1 LKYFDEY
8 KCRTYSKDK
17 LDEEKDEWAEYM
29 FTNVIPRGSWIRYET
44 NITKLFSWNCL
55 YVVCCFRFFS
65 WELFVYDMSFITK
78 ELHDISGIILPACVD
93 QPHGLQLEVKT
104 CGYHL
109 LYMEDLEQLT
119 PQMMYSG
126 NSLVQ
131 NMYLTSD

>member
-1 LKYFDEY
+1 MIL
-8 KCRTYSKDK
+8 
-17 LDEEKDEWAEYM
+17 
-29 FTNVIPRGSWIRYET
+29 V
-44 NITKLFSWNCL
+44 
-55 YVVCCFRFFS
+55 
-65 WELFVYDMSFITK
+65 
-78 ELHDISGIILPACVD
+78 GIILPACVD

-104 CGYHL
+104 CDYHL